1 MKKIS
6 VKVKTTYGNKEF
18 KDCLVNAIKASSK
31 QIAS

>member
-1 MKKIS
+1 MKRTE

-18 KDCLVNAIKASSK
+18 KDCLINAIKASSK